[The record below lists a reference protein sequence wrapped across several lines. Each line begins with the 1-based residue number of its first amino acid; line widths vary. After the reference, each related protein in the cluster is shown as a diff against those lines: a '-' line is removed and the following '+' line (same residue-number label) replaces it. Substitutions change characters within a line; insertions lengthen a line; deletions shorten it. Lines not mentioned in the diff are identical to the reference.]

1 MYSGGLRFGN
11 EECVPLKEDLEL
23 CLEVL
28 GAPNV
33 FLCFPAPASVFALPV
48 LFCEHT
54 LLDYPV
60 NLSTFLV

>member
-1 MYSGGLRFGN
+1 MPLR
-11 EECVPLKEDLEL
+11 EDLEL

-33 FLCFPAPASVFALPV
+33 FLCFLAPASVFSLPV

-54 LLDYPV
+54 PLLDYPV
-60 NLSTFLV
+60 NLSMFLV